1 VQYLPGPAVCELKA
15 VGAAVAGAGAAAAAE
30 GVRAAA
36 AHATLRDAAGV
47 MRGQASTAEAGWR
60 RLTLSNPR

>member
-1 VQYLPGPAVCELKA
+1 M
-15 VGAAVAGAGAAAAAE
+15 AGAGAAAAAE